1 MDRFVFDLNL
11 SFTAAADVQGC
22 TGDRQWG
29 KALDGDLPA
38 THQLQPIPRMFY
50 STQEKSQ
57 TNATNVNMHPLESTP
72 WRKVKQMPKYT
83 ATPTLHVLFNNP
95 NKDNNPTHYPLLLP
109 IIMLPLV
116 TTVHSLIIIA
126 SKNIIKPKHI
136 LHISPVNVAYVLC
149 HNKIKVQLLESVH
162 KVTSFLFFCRVQ
174 YFFCDGLVTTPS
186 GPGGSCEI
194 SPCPHYHQHHH
205 HYVKVTRNI
214 CLLDLKKDFKT
225 RQKNINVSEFR

>member
-1 MDRFVFDLNL
+1 
-11 SFTAAADVQGC
+11 
-22 TGDRQWG
+22 
-29 KALDGDLPA
+29 
-38 THQLQPIPRMFY
+38 MFY

-95 NKDNNPTHYPLLLP
+95 NKDIILTHYPLLLP

-149 HNKIKVQLLESVH
+149 HNKIKVQFLESVH
-162 KVTSFLFFCRVQ
+162 KVKFPQSAIFFLWRSSDNTIWTRWQLWNIPLSTLSSTSSSL
-174 YFFCDGLVTTPS
+174 
-186 GPGGSCEI
+186 CE
-194 SPCPHYHQHHH
+194 SDQKYLSSRFEKRFQN
-205 HYVKVTRNI
+205 KA
-214 CLLDLKKDFKT
+214 KKH
-225 RQKNINVSEFR
+225 